1 MAAPRLTEEE
11 VHAACAEIAGQ
22 GERPTALNLLDRLG
36 RGSLTTISKYLNS
49 WNATDEAQTI
59 KADTLPAVVKLPT
72 ELSSEG
78 EDLLKRMWHV
88 AKSITDA
95 ELEIQREALKQ
106 AEIGNQ
112 ARVEEALQ
120 FSEAQSMKIDR
131 LEDTLSDIKMHLA
144 EEQREHAETVVKLN
158 EAEKANVGLSKDND
172 QHRHEIDS
180 LKSRIVEF
188 ENANKAV
195 VLEKQELEKQHA
207 VALKQKDAE
216 IKSLDKEV
224 YKLQSSLEVMA
235 KTNDH
240 LDSELNRKTVELS
253 DRAVEL
259 DRVNVRYES
268 AASGLEQAKSELK
281 IANKA
286 ALDAEKLVSNLEGQL
301 KVYKSLEKDT
311 SIEDE
316 EGASE

>member
-22 GERPTALNLLDRLG
+22 GERPTALSLLDRLG

-59 KADTLPAVVKLPT
+59 KADTLPAVVKLPA

-78 EDLLKRMWHV
+78 DDLLKRMWYV

-106 AEIGNQ
+106 AEIANQ

-131 LEDTLSDIKMHLA
+131 LEDTLSDIKTHLV
-144 EEQREHAETVVKLN
+144 EEQSDHAETVIKLN

-172 QHRHEIDS
+172 QLRHEIDN
-180 LKSRIVEF
+180 LKSRIAEL
-188 ENANKAV
+188 EEANKAV
-195 VLEKQELEKQHA
+195 VLEKQELEKQQA
-207 VALKQKDAE
+207 VELKQKDME
-216 IKSLDKEV
+216 IRSLDMQAH
-224 YKLQSSLEVMA
+224 KLQSSLDSTV
-235 KTNDH
+235 KSND
-240 LDSELNRKTVELS
+240 ELKIDIKSKAAELS
-253 DRAVEL
+253 GRLVDLEKL
-259 DRVNVRYES
+259 TIHYES
-268 AASGLEQAKSELK
+268 AVTETKTLK
-281 IANKA
+281 ADLKAANKMA
-286 ALDAEKLVSNLEGQL
+286 SEAEKLVSNLEGQL
-301 KVYKSLEKDT
+301 KVYKSLDKPEKD
-311 SIEDE
+311 EK
-316 EGASE
+316 GASDK